1 VNATSPA
8 GIAGII
14 VYVDNVPRFA
24 TTAAFVDKTFPVGT
38 GIHFVTVRGW
48 NSKGEFSTYQARV
61 GVP

>member
-48 NSKGEFSTYQARV
+48 NRKGEFSTYQARV